1 MIKNVLFD
9 LGGVVMDIERMNCV
23 AAFKRLG
30 MADPEAFLGDYAQKG
45 PFMLIEEGRISP
57 DEFRAEIRRLLPE
70 PVDDSRIDNAFE
82 EFLVGIPRHR
92 LEAIR
97 KLRARYH
104 TYVLS
109 NTNPIMWNG
118 KIAGEFAQEGGVIDD
133 YFDGVVTS
141 FEAKCM
147 KPAAGIFLYAINKL
161 GIIPEETLFLDDSAA
176 NIEAAASLGFRTALV
191 ASGTDMTLILDRELK
206 S

>member
-30 MADPEAFLGDYAQKG
+30 MADPEGFLGDYAQKG
-45 PFMLIEEGRISP
+45 PFMLIEEGVISP
-57 DEFRAEIRRLLPE
+57 DEFRAEIRRLLPS
-70 PVDDSRIDNAFE
+70 PVTDSQIDNAFE
-82 EFLVGIPRHR
+82 GFLVGIPRHR
-92 LEAIR
+92 LGAIR
-97 KLRARYH
+97 KLRKRYR

-118 KIAGEFAQEGGVIDD
+118 KIAGEFAQEGGTIDD

-147 KPAAGIFLYAINKL
+147 KPAAGIFLYAIDRL
-161 GIIPEETLFLDDSAA
+161 GIIPEETLFLDDSTA
-176 NIEAAASLGFRTALV
+176 NLEAAARLGFRTALV
-191 ASGTDMTLILDRELK
+191 ARGTDMTLILDRELK

>member
-30 MADPEAFLGDYAQKG
+30 MADPEEFLGDYAQKG
-45 PFMLIEEGRISP
+45 PFMLIEEGLISP
-57 DEFRAEIRRLLPE
+57 DGFRAQIRRLLPS
-70 PVDDSRIDNAFE
+70 PVADSQIDSAFE
-82 EFLVGIPRHR
+82 EFLIGIPRHR

-97 KLRARYH
+97 ELRKRYH

-118 KIAGEFAQEGGVIDD
+118 KIAREFAQEGGSIDD
-133 YFDGVVTS
+133 YFDGMVTS

-147 KPAAGIFLYAINKL
+147 KPAARIFRYAIDRL
-161 GIIPEETLFLDDSAA
+161 GIKPDETLFLDDSTANLETAA
-176 NIEAAASLGFRTALV
+176 HLGFHTALV
-191 ASGTDMTLILDRELK
+191 SHGTDMTQILARELK

>member
-45 PFMLIEEGRISP
+45 PFMLIEDGSITP
-57 DEFRAEIRRLLPE
+57 DGFRGEIRRLIPS
-70 PVDDSRIDNAFE
+70 PVTDSEIDNAFE
-82 EFLVGIPRHR
+82 AFLVGIPRHR

-97 KLRARYH
+97 ELRKRYR

-118 KIAGEFAQEGGVIDD
+118 KIASEFRQEGGSIDD
-133 YFDGVVTS
+133 YFDGTVTS
-141 FEAKCM
+141 FEARCM
-147 KPAAGIFLYAINKL
+147 KPSEGIFRYAIKKL
-161 GIIPEETLFLDDSAA
+161 GINPAKTLFLDDSEA
-176 NIEAAASLGFRTALV
+176 NLEAAGRLGFHTALV
-191 ASGTDMTLILDRELK
+191 ADGADMTEVLAQVLH

>member
-30 MADPEAFLGDYAQKG
+30 MADPEDFLGDYSQKG
-45 PFMLIEEGRISP
+45 PFMLIEEGLISP
-57 DEFRAEIRRLLPE
+57 DGFRAEIRRLLPSL
-70 PVDDSRIDNAFE
+70 VTDRQIDSAFE

-92 LEAIR
+92 LDAIR
-97 KLRARYH
+97 ELRKRYR

-118 KIAGEFAQEGGVIDD
+118 KIASEFAQEGGSIDD
-133 YFDGVVTS
+133 YFDGTVTS

-147 KPAAGIFLYAINKL
+147 KPAAGIFRYAIDKL
-161 GIIPEETLFLDDSAA
+161 GIDPAETLFFDDSAA
-176 NIEAAASLGFRTALV
+176 NLEAASALGFKTALV
-191 ASGTDMTLILDRELK
+191 PPGVDMTQILAKELK
-206 S
+206 P